1 MAHGTIARTK
11 GPAMSLTKA
20 ALRERLR
27 AEAAQRTSEERRQ
40 GSQAICARLEQQPVW
55 QNAGK
60 VLAFMAL
67 EHEPDLTGLLHKYVG
82 AGKTLALPRFDSA
95 VGSYGAVRVTD
106 PASQLVPGK
115 YGVLEPNADCS
126 LLPLNEL
133 DLALVPGIGFSLNG
147 CRLGRGKGYFDRML
161 CEVRG
166 WICGVAFDW
175 QVTVEIPSE
184 QHDIHVN
191 SIVTP
196 TRWHLVQP

>member
-1 MAHGTIARTK
+1 
-11 GPAMSLTKA
+11 MSLTKA
-20 ALRERLR
+20 ALRDRLR
-27 AEAAQRTSEERRQ
+27 AEAAQHTREERRQ
-40 GSQAICARLEQQPVW
+40 GSQAICARLEQQPIW
-55 QNAGK
+55 QNATK
-60 VLAFMAL
+60 VLAFMPL
-67 EHEPDLTGLLHKYVG
+67 EHEPDLTGLLQQHIK
-82 AGKTLALPRFDSA
+82 AGKTLALPRFDPSA
-95 VGSYGAVRVTD
+95 GSYRAVRVTD
-106 PASQLVPGK
+106 PATQLIPGR
-115 YGVLEPNADCS
+115 YGVLEPKPECP

-133 DLALVPGIGFSLNG
+133 DLTIVPGIGFSLNG

-161 CEVRG
+161 CEARG